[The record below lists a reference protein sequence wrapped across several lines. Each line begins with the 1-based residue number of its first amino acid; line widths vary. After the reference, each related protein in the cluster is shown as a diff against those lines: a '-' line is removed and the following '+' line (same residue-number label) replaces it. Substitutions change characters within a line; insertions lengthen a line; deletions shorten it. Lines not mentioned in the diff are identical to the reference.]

1 MLFAAMVTMKLT
13 TVSGAAVAGLNEAEI
28 PAAVGLVDVSG
39 DFSQPQGIRAAS
51 RMATAGNNFRNGM
64 ALSIDITVLYREP
77 GSINSPLPT

>member
-39 DFSQPQGIRAAS
+39 DFSQLQGSRAAS
-51 RMATAGNNFRNGM
+51 RRATAANSFRDGMVINFT
-64 ALSIDITVLYREP
+64 IITTTP
-77 GSINSPLPT
+77 PD